1 MMRTMKLGFTA
12 MLLITVTGL
21 FSQTVQEGKRLL
33 FMHRYHSAK
42 MTLEKVVAAAPTNAE
57 AIYWLAQAHFEHK
70 DLNGAKE
77 VLRKGMEGANGS
89 NPLLLVA
96 MGQAELAEKKTNDAR
111 QRFETAIS
119 LTKGKDVSIFT
130 AIGRANL
137 EEGGDPAYGIEKLK
151 QGTTV
156 KGFKDA
162 MTHIY
167 MGDLYRK
174 LMNGGGAVSSYENAL
189 VIDPKSALAKHK
201 IGKIYLTQGF
211 EQKDIFMG
219 KFNDA
224 VADDPTFAPALYDMY
239 VYYYSRDVNKA
250 TEIFNKYK
258 EHAEP
263 GPALD
268 YEEASLQFAAG
279 DFKNAIVK
287 ADNLLK
293 SQGDKADARLY
304 RLKGYSF
311 DKLSDSVQAL
321 AEIETFFQKAAAD
334 QINPDN
340 YVVAAY
346 NAAKLKTDLTKV
358 DFYFT
363 KAIDADTVVANKIDL
378 AKKAADFFKRD
389 GQLEM
394 SANWFV
400 KVMTLKP
407 KPSNVDYYN
416 AGMAFYNLKEFVV
429 SDSLF
434 TIYKVNYPKENVG
447 YLWSFR
453 SKRYIDTSMVMGLAV
468 PSAIELITI
477 LDSDKVKFKSQI
489 IEASGYLANYYANIK
504 TDYAASIQW
513 FDKILE
519 VDPTNADAIK
529 YKDILTKRLAAPKK

>member
-189 VIDPKSALAKHK
+189 MIDPKLALAKHK

-311 DKLSDSVQAL
+311 DKLGDSVQAL